1 MTTQSDGVVENSE
14 HSDLMNENEVLT
26 VMTAKDTAQ
35 NIDKESPMRLDIIGE
50 KLVEVFNHSPYL
62 KFNKMQ
68 MRFEDGEIRGYFD
81 AREELIG
88 NLNFNILHGGV
99 AATMLDSIGGI
110 VAMFEISRRNQGQ
123 MSEQVKKISRLAT
136 VDLRIDYI
144 SPGLGKQFIATAE
157 VLRMGRKG
165 CTTRMQM
172 VNDEGKLIAVGTASF
187 AF

>member
-1 MTTQSDGVVENSE
+1 MTTQTDGKDESSE
-14 HSDLMNENEVLT
+14 HSDLVNEKEVMDFISAKNE
-26 VMTAKDTAQ
+26 AQ
-35 NIDKESPMRLDIIGE
+35 TTDKSMPMRLDFVGK
-50 KLVEVFNHSPYL
+50 KLVDAFNHSPYL
-62 KFNKMQ
+62 QFNKMQ
-68 MRFEDGEIRGYFD
+68 MRFEDGEIKGYFD

-88 NLNFNILHGGV
+88 NINFKILHGGV

-110 VAMFEISRRNQGQ
+110 VAMFEISRRNQGEI
-123 MSEQVKKISRLAT
+123 SEQVKKISRLAT

-144 SPGLGKQFIATAE
+144 APGHGKHFIATAE

-172 VNDEGKLIAVGTASF
+172 VNDEGKLIAVGMASF